1 MYKADQN
8 KKNDDEKVKNL
19 PIGPKSGAVLPNS
32 TAEPGSSARL
42 AGRL

>member
-1 MYKADQN
+1 MYRADQN
-8 KKNDDEKVKNL
+8 KKNDVAFFKNL
-19 PIGPKSGAVLPNS
+19 PIGPKSGAVLPDS